1 MRILLTNDD
10 GVNARGLKLLE
21 KVARGLSDDIWIVA
35 PTEEQSGAGHSLTL
49 TTPVRLRRHDD
60 RRFSVTGTPT
70 DAVMLA
76 LAHVM
81 KDSPPDVILS
91 GINRGANLAEDV
103 TYSGTVSAAME
114 GALAGVRSIAL
125 SQAYSREGMGDT
137 VPFAAA
143 EAWAERVLAPLLEF
157 GAEPGTLINVNFP
170 ALLPEDVKGIRVCRQ
185 GLRDYG
191 RLRIVQRKDPRGYD
205 YYWFGL
211 GPMVQTPGHQ
221 TDLEAIADGLSPSRR
236 STSISLT
243 IRRWRGCIN
252 DSRPRPRSQP
262 RNFLALIL
270 PGFTGRAHPVLRT
283 PAAAEHWSRMRAK
296 WTTGHTSSSA

>member
-1 MRILLTNDD
+1 MRFLLTNDD

-21 KVARGLSDDIWIVA
+21 AIARRLSDDIWIVA
-35 PTEEQSGAGHSLTL
+35 PAEEQSGAGHSLTL
-49 TTPVRLRRHDD
+49 TQPVRLRRHDE

-81 KDSPPDVILS
+81 KDNPPDIVLS

-143 EAWAERVLAPLLEF
+143 EAWAEQVLRPLLDF
-157 GAEPGTLINVNFP
+157 DSGPGYADQRQFPGACRRRRSRASGSAARACAIMAGCGSSSGPIRAAMIISGSALARWSRLP
-170 ALLPEDVKGIRVCRQ
+170 ATRP
-185 GLRDYG
+185 
-191 RLRIVQRKDPRGYD
+191 
-205 YYWFGL
+205 
-211 GPMVQTPGHQ
+211 T
-221 TDLEAIADGLSPSRR
+221 SRR
-236 STSISLT
+236 STTASC
-243 IRRWRGCIN
+243 R
-252 DSRPRPRSQP
+252 
-262 RNFLALIL
+262 
-270 PGFTGRAHPVLRT
+270 
-283 PAAAEHWSRMRAK
+283 
-296 WTTGHTSSSA
+296 

>member
-1 MRILLTNDD
+1 LQQKGASPIALAMRILITNDD
-10 GVNARGLKLLE
+10 GVNARGLRLLE
-21 KVARGLSDDIWIVA
+21 SVTRQFSDDIWVVA
-35 PTEEQSGAGHSLTL
+35 PAEEQSGAGHSLTL
-49 TTPVRLRRHDD
+49 TKPVRLRRHDE

-137 VPFAAA
+137 VPFASA
-143 EAWAERVLAPLLEF
+143 EAWAARVLGPLLDFET
-157 GAEPGTLINVNFP
+157 EPRTLINVNFP
-170 ALLPEDVKGIRVCRQ
+170 AMRPEEVKGVRVCRQ

-191 RLRIVQRKDPRGYD
+191 RLRIVQRTDPRGYD

-211 GPMVQTPGHQ
+211 GPMVETPGHS
-221 TDLEAIADGLSPSRR
+221 TDLEAVADGYVSVSPLHLDLTHEHSLAALHEQFAAMPE
-236 STSISLT
+236 ST
-243 IRRWRGCIN
+243 
-252 DSRPRPRSQP
+252 
-262 RNFLALIL
+262 
-270 PGFTGRAHPVLRT
+270 
-283 PAAAEHWSRMRAK
+283 AAK
-296 WTTGHTSSSA
+296 